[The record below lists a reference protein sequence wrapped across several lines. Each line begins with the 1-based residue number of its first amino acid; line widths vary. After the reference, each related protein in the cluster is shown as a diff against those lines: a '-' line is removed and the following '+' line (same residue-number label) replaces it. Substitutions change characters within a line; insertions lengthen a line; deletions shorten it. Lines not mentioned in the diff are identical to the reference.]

1 VCPVAA
7 HDPFPD
13 GPAHPWSDRVMDSE
27 SDVVAHTTS
36 GRAES
41 VQAVADGVVPP
52 LCQTVD

>member
-27 SDVVAHTTS
+27 SDVVAHTTG